1 MTSITSRTL
10 RIVSLSLA
18 LLASVAFATA
28 QARAQEN
35 PPANPITIP
44 CAINASAQVLGST
57 PVGDGTQTL
66 IQARIIFG
74 PGGSIGTHTHPGT
87 LVLTVESGQFGFT
100 PIGDGEMTVNRA
112 ATADAES
119 VSEPMVAG
127 EEMVVNPGDWFVE
140 TGMVH
145 TGVNLS
151 SEPTAVLLTGL
162 ITTGEPLT
170 SCIDQGA
177 VPMSVSH
184 AYHPIEVPSSE
195 SYAYHPIDIPAQD

>member
-1 MTSITSRTL
+1 MTGITGRTL
-10 RIVSLSLA
+10 RIVSLSVA
-18 LLASVAFATA
+18 LLASVASATA
-28 QARAQEN
+28 QAGAQGN
-35 PPANPITIP
+35 PPANPITLP
-44 CAINASAQVLGST
+44 CATNASAQVLGST
-57 PVGDGTQTL
+57 PVGDGSQTL

-74 PGGSIGTHTHPGT
+74 PGGSIGEHTHPGT

-100 PIGDGEMTVNRA
+100 PVGAGEMTVNRA
-112 ATADAES
+112 ATAETES

-151 SEPTAVLLTGL
+151 AEPTTVLLTGL

-170 SCIDQGA
+170 SCVEQGA
-177 VPMSVSH
+177 VPMSESH
-184 AYHPIEVPSSE
+184 AYHPIAVPSSASYAYHPIEVP
-195 SYAYHPIDIPAQD
+195 AQD